1 MTRFTRRILT
11 FTIVAALGV
20 LIVFAPSRVPAA
32 PAGLGTAPAH
42 ASSQQ
47 LQTPAER
54 VNYSQGGTLYE
65 PLMEFVY
72 ELESQTDL
80 MNVIKLTETLMGRD
94 VVLATL
100 SNPAVFQPSDLAKS
114 DKPVVL
120 IVNNVHGGEVAGKDA
135 AMEIMRDLVQGDLR
149 SLLDDVV
156 VLVVPTI
163 NPDGAEVRRRTNE
176 EGFDMNRDYIKLESQ
191 EMHALV
197 TKVINGWQPDIWVD
211 THHGGSAP
219 YTLTYQTNMN
229 PAGDQTLMDLGN
241 DRILARVRE
250 ALRAED
256 YDGFWYT
263 GTGTVNGVA
272 GWVPTSVEPRKQHV
286 FATLTNTVGF
296 LYETPSSSHRVV
308 NNGTQVVAIPPDE
321 RYRHQVR
328 GQYIGQRELIR
339 FAAEEAGDL
348 KTAVREARE
357 RAIRLGNDDSDNDQI
372 VLEYEQVAKYE
383 DSFWRRVG
391 GRGGGGRG
399 GGEVTYELVTGPIFT
414 KFETTRTTT
423 RPYGYM
429 IPPSMTKLIPILL
442 EHAITVKRLTEPVS
456 IEVEAYNATAV
467 EDTQYFQAHY
477 LKAVTAEVVTETVD
491 FPVGSFFVPSG
502 QPLSNFI
509 SYILEPETNDN
520 LVTWGYLDNVLRVT
534 PSAAEQEAQRQAQE
548 ERLAQ
553 MTPEQR
559 QQFQGRGGRGGGRGG
574 GRAGGNRGQRVP
586 IYRVMSKTDF
596 AGVLVQPYNRYE
608 PNRYIR

>member
-1 MTRFTRRILT
+1 MTHSTRQIFVT
-11 FTIVAALGV
+11 MICV
-20 LIVFAPSRVPAA
+20 LIAFSPSSVPAA
-32 PAGLGTAPAH
+32 LTGLGTGPAQ
-42 ASSQQ
+42 ATTTQY

-54 VNYSQGGTLYE
+54 TNYSQGGTLYG

-72 ELESQTDL
+72 ELEAQTDL
-80 MNVIKLTETLMGRD
+80 MNVIQLTETLMGRD

-100 SNPAVFQPSDLAKS
+100 SDPPVFRPSDLVKS

-135 AMEIMRDLVQGDLR
+135 AMEIMRDLIQRDLR
-149 SLLDDVV
+149 PLLDEVV

-191 EMHALV
+191 EIHALV

-229 PAGDQTLMDLGN
+229 PAGDQALVGFGN

-263 GTGTVNGVA
+263 GVGTVNGVE

-286 FATLTNTVGF
+286 FATLANTVGF
-296 LYETPSSSHRVV
+296 LFETPSSSHRVI
-308 NNGTQVVAIPPDE
+308 NNGAEVVAVPQGD

-339 FAAEEAGDL
+339 VAAEETEDL
-348 KTAVREARE
+348 KAVVREARE
-357 RAIRLGNDDSDNDQI
+357 KAIRLGNDDSDNDQV
-372 VLEYEQVAKYE
+372 VLEYEQVAKHE
-383 DSFWRRVG
+383 EGFWRRVG
-391 GRGGGGRG
+391 GRGGRGGGGRG
-399 GGEVTYELVTGPIFT
+399 DGSEVTYELVTGPVFT
-414 KFETTRTTT
+414 KFEPTRTTT

-429 IPPSMTKLIPILL
+429 IPPSMTKLIPMLL
-442 EHAITVKRLTEPVS
+442 EHDITVKRIIEPMS
-456 IEVEAYNATAV
+456 IEVEAYDATVV

-477 LKAVTAEVVTETVD
+477 LKAVTADVVTETVD

-520 LVTWGYLDNVLRVT
+520 LVTWGYLDNILRVT
-534 PSAAEQEAQRQAQE
+534 PSPVEQGAQNRAQE
-548 ERLAQ
+548 EQLAQ
-553 MTPEQR
+553 VTPQRR
-559 QQFQGRGGRGGGRGG
+559 QQFQGRGGRRG
-574 GRAGGNRGQRVP
+574 GQRVP
-586 IYRVMSKTDF
+586 IYRVMNKTRF
-596 AGVLVQPYNRYE
+596 ASVLVQPYNRYE